1 MPRVQLLAVFAL
13 AFLLHTVLANTPG
26 LGFLARIPLL
36 GFLGS
41 LLIVSI
47 AWNRIAGRVTRA
59 RVLRRTF
66 ESFGRVDTPAMQG
79 KLGAALL
86 AAGRA
91 SDALAP
97 LATARAGEP
106 KEFEWA
112 WRNANALAAVRRDD
126 EALREVE
133 WLLERDTEYAYGRA
147 RLLSARLLA
156 RLGRRDEAIAACKR
170 FEADHGEEP
179 EALYELGAVLAAGGE
194 RSAARDA
201 FRRAAHEAGRA
212 ATFKKRVSPWLGPKA
227 RVRALVGR

>member
-1 MPRVQLLAVFAL
+1 MPLVQLLAVFAL
-13 AFLLHTVLANTPG
+13 AFLLQTLLANVPG
-26 LGFLARIPLL
+26 LGFLARLPLL
-36 GFLGS
+36 GFLGCVLVVS
-41 LLIVSI
+41 L
-47 AWNRIAGRVTRA
+47 AWTRIAGRVTRA

-91 SDALAP
+91 RDALAP

-106 KEFEWA
+106 KEPEWA
-112 WRNANALAAVRRDD
+112 WRNANALAAVRRDE

-133 WLLERDTEYAYGRA
+133 WLLERDAEHAYGRA

-156 RLGRRDEAIAACKR
+156 RLGRRAEAIVACRR

-179 EALYELGAVLAAGGE
+179 EALYELGAVFAAGGE
-194 RSAARDA
+194 HGAARDA
-201 FRRAAHEAGRA
+201 FRRAAHAAERA
-212 ATFKKRVSPWLGPKA
+212 ASFKRRVSPWLGAKA
-227 RVRALVGR
+227 RLRALIGR